1 MKLLQP
7 KRLLAA
13 AERRGAALMLAFLVL
28 SVLLLIVF
36 QIAIGT
42 STDARVARNDQQL
55 TLMDSAIRSALLRT
69 MEDLAED
76 AAAAADEGGDPS
88 APAAPSPFGDLGGE
102 DPAAAA
108 SGPNDSKED
117 AWAKPQQTEI
127 NGISLRVMIQ
137 DEDSKYN
144 VLSMLTE
151 DDEEAEKA
159 FERVVRILDM
169 CRQDTGGDIDEGD
182 ARDMAEAMRD
192 FMLDR
197 SDMELPRPTLLTDR
211 NDEPDRGL
219 PTTLREFVVLAPFN
233 EHHFRDYRDTEG
245 VVVHSIGSFLTVST
259 SVSSYQEYLD
269 ALEEAG
275 AENAT
280 TEDVGP
286 EPRDDSA
293 GETNPDGS
301 SATDAGGEI
310 PDIDDSDIQATG
322 AFAGG
327 DFGVAVNVNTAP
339 SAVLHGI
346 SDRRDI
352 SWSFLDEIITY
363 RNEEEESEDEDEEPI
378 YDEFGEEVITRQI
391 FESLEELEDVYG
403 WENLEPDARDDFLRF
418 LSVESGVFTIFVT
431 ARKAISE
438 DGDTSGFGLT
448 PAERREQEER
458 GTDLLR
464 TVKCV
469 VWRYEDG
476 DEWKVV
482 PLEPWEVLDYQP
494 FEVLDVPDDE
504 R

>member
-7 KRLLAA
+7 NRLRAA
-13 AERRGAALMLAFLVL
+13 VERRGAALMLAFLVL

-55 TLMDSAIRSALLRT
+55 TLMDAAIRSALLRT

-76 AAAAADEGGDPS
+76 AAAAAEEGGDPS
-88 APAAPSPFGDLGGE
+88 VPAAPSPFGGIGGD
-102 DPAAAA
+102 DPAAQPT
-108 SGPNDSKED
+108 GPTDSKED

-159 FERVVRILDM
+159 FDRVVRILDM

-197 SDMELPRPTLLTDR
+197 SDMELPRPVLLTDR
-211 NDEPDRGL
+211 NDLPERGL

-233 EHHFRDYRDTEG
+233 EHHFRDYRDSEG
-245 VVVHSIGSFLTVST
+245 VIVHSIGSFLTVST
-259 SVSSYQEYLD
+259 SVSSYQDYLD
-269 ALEEAG
+269 ALEEEG

-280 TEDVGP
+280 TEDTGP
-286 EPRDDSA
+286 EPRTDGATS
-293 GETNPDGS
+293 EDGS
-301 SATDAGGEI
+301 SATDAGGEV
-310 PDIDDSDIQATG
+310 PDISETDIESTG
-322 AFAGG
+322 TFAGG

-352 SWSFLDEIITY
+352 SWTFLDEIITY
-363 RNEEEESEDEDEEPI
+363 RNEEEESDDEDAEPI
-378 YDEFGEEVITRQI
+378 YDEFGEEVITRQV

-403 WENLEPDARDDFLRF
+403 WEMLEPDARDDFMRF
-418 LSVESGVFTIFVT
+418 LSVESSVFTIFVT

-448 PAERREQEER
+448 AAERREQDER